1 MCILVYMQVLVYV
14 DNKEHSAEWSTIGNF
29 TDITSRELYVG
40 GAADVRLLNGSKA
53 TQNFIG
59 CLRGVSYNYYA
70 KKIVHNC
77 WNTWYYKNDS

>member
-1 MCILVYMQVLVYV
+1 MQVLVYV

-59 CLRGVSYNYYA
+59 CLRGVCLDQYVSLGDVNILSNISLIWFA
-70 KKIVHNC
+70 L
-77 WNTWYYKNDS
+77 